1 MIMAEADWSRVL
13 EPELI
18 AGLGFV
24 LILFGFFSFCVWTSS
39 RKTRLKDKM
48 VERGFTAAEIKEVMD
63 AGKS

>member
-1 MIMAEADWSRVL
+1 MIMAEVDWNSL
-13 EPELI
+13 EPELVG
-18 AGLGFV
+18 GLGFT
-24 LILFGFFSFCVWTSS
+24 LILFGFFSFCVWNGS